1 MSLLERTLLVLL
13 GGGVMI
19 VAQEVPS
26 NQVPVWVVLSA
37 GVAVL
42 VGVLSE
48 AVVKVR
54 SRAARMARKRR
65 AERMQE
71 MERDLSGYYV
81 GFGGGSDK

>member
-1 MSLLERTLLVLL
+1 MSLLDRTFLVLL

-48 AVVKVR
+48 AAEKVR
-54 SRAARMARKRR
+54 SRAAWMARKRR